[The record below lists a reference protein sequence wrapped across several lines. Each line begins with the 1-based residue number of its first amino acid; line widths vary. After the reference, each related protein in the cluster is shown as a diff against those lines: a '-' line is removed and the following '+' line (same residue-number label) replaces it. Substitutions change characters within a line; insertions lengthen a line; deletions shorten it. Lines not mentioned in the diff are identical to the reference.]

1 MQIIWKGQTCFQITS
16 QRPKNGQVV
25 IVIDPFDSA
34 SGLRLAPSEGD
45 ILAFTGKHSA
55 ESLKAVK
62 GELFLIENP
71 GEYEVKEVFIKG
83 IPAATGKNEGE
94 ATILIIET
102 EKISLCH
109 LGQLKQKELTEEQIQ
124 KIGDVDILLVPVG
137 AGGSLSAEEARKIIL
152 QIEPKIVIPMYYRI
166 PGLKIKL
173 ESVEGFLKI
182 MGVKGAET
190 LDKLSLKEKDLTSEE
205 TRVVLLNP

>member
-1 MQIIWKGQTCFQITS
+1 M
-16 QRPKNGQVV
+16 
-25 IVIDPFDSA
+25 
-34 SGLRLAPSEGD
+34 
-45 ILAFTGKHSA
+45 
-55 ESLKAVK
+55 
-62 GELFLIENP
+62 
-71 GEYEVKEVFIKG
+71 
-83 IPAATGKNEGE
+83 
-94 ATILIIET
+94 
-102 EKISLCH
+102 
-109 LGQLKQKELTEEQIQ
+109 GQLKQKELTEEQIQ